1 MKHSNVRHL
10 WRAGIKTCIIFVVL
24 YVASYLTVFGICSSP
39 FVEELQ
45 SNAYTA
51 VMGTITNILVTEE
64 TETGKNY
71 HAELKV
77 EKYLKN
83 DLSHSFVYIR
93 YFTADEM
100 ISENRPHLWFTEGER
115 VILYLKRSSGF
126 FYVLG
131 DYRGKFVYTRGIY
144 RNSWGVQV
152 YPNESL
158 RLSVLVAGTVGLLV
172 VSLYSYRRGGNVAL
186 SKFSVDR
193 ETKVISAILFA
204 TLLSLIGA
212 HYLDRQTFVD
222 WSDVEK
228 IAEFNREATL
238 GDTIQIGYYLVNT
251 KSHDIKVI
259 PRHTFGTSTYY
270 ASKPDERVTTHV
282 NVNWAEKY
290 ITVPAKSSQSV
301 HTETVTATMTGTLHI
316 QVSGLPEAEILVLPE
331 GYNYTSWHSEPP
343 SPWDGADLLP
353 VETVVNDW
361 RDRGM
366 NVYLPQYLPDNIE
379 PLGAR
384 IQVTDE
390 GLASS
395 AVFVFSAYNRSQTGT
410 AEVTIGVQEGVSS
423 FENHTSW
430 GMYIYSDP
438 VSARIELPVEVRNSE
453 YLELYGPHSTWVQM
467 QIDSM
472 YYWMR
477 AEPSI
482 LLEDIKKIILSM
494 TCVPLASETPFN
506 VVIELNKYVF
516 GSQDTAKLIITNKD
530 SHLITYGSSYNIE
543 KQVEGEWV
551 EVSPFPWPFAWTSEC
566 RFLPAWETRRENIK
580 IDHLEPGH
588 YRVSKTINHERT
600 QTELTFTLEF
610 DIRDEG

>member
-1 MKHSNVRHL
+1 M
-10 WRAGIKTCIIFVVL
+10 
-24 YVASYLTVFGICSSP
+24 
-39 FVEELQ
+39 
-45 SNAYTA
+45 
-51 VMGTITNILVTEE
+51 
-64 TETGKNY
+64 
-71 HAELKV
+71 
-77 EKYLKN
+77 EK
-83 DLSHSFVYIR
+83 DD
-93 YFTADEM
+93 T
-100 ISENRPHLWFTEGER
+100 
-115 VILYLKRSSGF
+115 
-126 FYVLG
+126 
-131 DYRGKFVYTRGIY
+131 
-144 RNSWGVQV
+144 
-152 YPNESL
+152 
-158 RLSVLVAGTVGLLV
+158 
-172 VSLYSYRRGGNVAL
+172 L

-193 ETKVISAILFA
+193 ETKVIMAILFA
-204 TLLSLIGA
+204 TLLALVGA
-212 HYLDRQTFVD
+212 HYLDRQYFID

-238 GDTIQIGYYLVNT
+238 GDAIQIGYYLVNT

-259 PRHTFGTSTYY
+259 PRHTFETSTYY
-270 ASKPDERVTTHV
+270 ASKPDERVTAHV

-331 GYNYTSWHSEPP
+331 GYNYTPWHSEPP
-343 SPWDGADLLP
+343 TPWDGADLLP

-361 RDRGM
+361 REKGT
-366 NVYLPQYLPDNIE
+366 NVYLPQYLPNNIE

-410 AEVTIGVQEGVSS
+410 AEITIGVREGVSS
-423 FENHTSW
+423 FDNHTTW
-430 GMYIYSDP
+430 GMHIYTYP
-438 VSARIELPVEVRNSE
+438 VSARIELPVEVRYSD
-453 YLELYGPHSTWVQM
+453 YLELYGPYSTWVQM

-477 AEPSI
+477 VEPSI
-482 LLEDIKKIILSM
+482 LLDDIRKIITSM

-516 GSQDTAKLIITNKD
+516 GSRDTAKLIITNKD
-530 SHLITYGSSYNIE
+530 SHLITFGSSYEIE
-543 KQVEGEWV
+543 KQVDGEWV
-551 EVSPFPWPFAWTSEC
+551 EVSPFPWPFAWTAEC
-566 RFLPAWETRRENIK
+566 RVLPAWETRRENIK